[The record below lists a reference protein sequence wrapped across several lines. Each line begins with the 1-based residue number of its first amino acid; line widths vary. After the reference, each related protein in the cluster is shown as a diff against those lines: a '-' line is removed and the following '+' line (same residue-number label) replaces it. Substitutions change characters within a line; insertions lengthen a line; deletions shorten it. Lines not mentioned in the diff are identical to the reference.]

1 MLRTTPFVNNIC
13 GQLFK
18 CFCFFIFLQE
28 SLCAY
33 SAEAISLF
41 KRAIMLSKVASLIL
55 PNLFTT
61 INWLKE

>member
-1 MLRTTPFVNNIC
+1 MLKNLLLYWN
-13 GQLFK
+13 GQWIIPWI
-18 CFCFFIFLQE
+18 FFWLQE

>member
-1 MLRTTPFVNNIC
+1 MDYPVD
-13 GQLFK
+13 
-18 CFCFFIFLQE
+18 FFWLQE

-41 KRAIMLSKVASLIL
+41 KRAITLSKVASLIL

-61 INWLKE
+61 IN